1 MDEEC
6 EIPWGSDLFRVT
18 VWDKSGTI
26 SDYDSYATSVEL
38 AISHDK
44 EMVKILKVEKLDPRS
59 KTIIETYYYE

>member
-6 EIPWGSDLFRVT
+6 EIPSGSDLFRVT

-44 EMVKILKVEKLDPRS
+44 EMVKILVNALVAKFNFPP
-59 KTIIETYYYE
+59 IPIPPQ